1 MDQFFDTLLLDG
13 RILYSKF
20 NGDTRILDL
29 TYGDTLYE
37 LSLEGFIDLYPQRK
51 KYTLQAA
58 GLYYLACTLGQLTP
72 SFLREDI
79 LNNYREFKSRNDISK
94 TDFISLILICVPAF
108 LLTVIK
114 GDTGSNIQDVLKKS
128 SPKKLMNKTSA
139 NRRSMDESAP
149 GGFYVFMITIGVMT
163 TLVTSEAVAADV
175 VYAVTREVFENL
187 ESLRAVHPA
196 LARLQPAEMLLG
208 RTAPLHP
215 GAERYYR
222 EAGLL

>member
-79 LNNYREFKSRNDISK
+79 LNNYGEFKIRNGVSK

-114 GDTGSNIQDVLKKS
+114 GDTGSNIQDVLKKTTS
-128 SPKKLMNKTSA
+128 LTPKNFQRKKPLSE
-139 NRRSMDESAP
+139 RQSFEDSAP
-149 GGFYVFMITIGVMT
+149 GGFYALMITLGVIT
-163 TLVTSEAVAADV
+163 TLATSGMFIYILRTYPRISEASSL
-175 VYAVTREVFENL
+175 ENKNV
-187 ESLRAVHPA
+187 ENSS
-196 LARLQPAEMLLG
+196 
-208 RTAPLHP
+208 
-215 GAERYYR
+215 
-222 EAGLL
+222 EAS